1 MAEFFRISLDVN
13 FEIQSL
19 PKRGQALTPR
29 RRSDPCSYALL
40 DALRA
45 SPRSHPWPDT
55 KSPRFGPNA
64 DRVRAAEQPAANAAS
79 SAEPRLHRY
88 CPAGRGSNSRLRR
101 PDPAFAYPLACPVSP
116 DTSNPTMP
124 AQPSPRACTHVTS
137 ARKWTYFHGKARLP
151 HVPADAWGCGSAF
164 AHVPSASKEPPVAAR
179 SGCSHCRALP
189 PGAQH
194 SWCARAAER
203 ASRAHLASPR
213 GSRSRPW
220 HAPVL
225 GVAWALCAAH
235 TPQTCMTLARDP
247 PTDPRWSIFLAC
259 ATSAG
264 PGCAAWHRYAA
275 ETHGLPWCRHP
286 NPTRT
291 AILTP
296 CGFPGDG
303 IWIPVPRQIGSNVT
317 DGQC

>member
-1 MAEFFRISLDVN
+1 M
-13 FEIQSL
+13 
-19 PKRGQALTPR
+19 PR
-29 RRSDPCSYALL
+29 RNQPQTR
-40 DALRA
+40 LRA
-45 SPRSHPWPDT
+45 RNLAYIGTAELAVGQNLGRAVQNQRWP
-55 KSPRFGPNA
+55 
-64 DRVRAAEQPAANAAS
+64 
-79 SAEPRLHRY
+79 H
-88 CPAGRGSNSRLRR
+88 
-101 PDPAFAYPLACPVSP
+101 PLACPVSR

-137 ARKWTYFHGKARLP
+137 PPKWTYFHGKARLP

-179 SGCSHCRALP
+179 CSHCRALP
-189 PGAQH
+189 PGAQL

-247 PTDPRWSIFLAC
+247 PTDPRWSLFLAY

-275 ETHGLPWCRHP
+275 DTHGLQWCRHP